1 MSKFVNEIKEI
12 CKKNKKVDMYIDMDG
27 TIAEYHLYN
36 PEEISRKMEEEY
48 LKNEPLKNVIDVLE
62 EISKINNIEMYILS
76 LSKTKKIT
84 EKKKIWLKKYVPFI
98 KEENWIIL
106 TKEIGEYSN
115 ENRNEIKGKN
125 IELRQK
131 DYNKS
136 IMLDDEQV
144 VLREAKK
151 ILNDKIEVFH
161 ISSALI

>member
-131 DYNKS
+131 DYDKS

-151 ILNDKIEVFH
+151 ILNYKIEVFH

>member
-84 EKKKIWLKKYVPFI
+84 EKKKIWLKKYTPFI
-98 KEENWIIL
+98 KEKNWIIL
-106 TKEIGEYSN
+106 TKETGDYTN

-131 DYNKS
+131 YYDKS
-136 IMLDDEQV
+136 IMLDDEQA
-144 VLREAKK
+144 VLRVAKK
-151 ILNDKIEVFH
+151 MLDNKVEVFH
-161 ISSALI
+161 VSSALV

>member
-12 CKKNKKVDMYIDMDG
+12 CRKNKKVDMYIDMDG

-131 DYNKS
+131 DYDKS

>member
-12 CKKNKKVDMYIDMDG
+12 CRKNKKVAMYIDMDG

-115 ENRNEIKGKN
+115 ENRNEIKGKS
-125 IELRQK
+125 IEMRQK
-131 DYNKS
+131 NCDIS
-136 IMLDDEQV
+136 IMLDDEQT
-144 VLREAKK
+144 VLRVAKK
-151 ILNDKIEVFH
+151 MLDNKVEVFH
-161 ISSALI
+161 VSSALV

>member
-131 DYNKS
+131 DYDKS

-161 ISSALI
+161 ISSAWI

>member
-1 MSKFVNEIKEI
+1 
-12 CKKNKKVDMYIDMDG
+12 MDG
-27 TIAEYHLYN
+27 IIAEYHLYN

-131 DYNKS
+131 DYDKS

>member
-1 MSKFVNEIKEI
+1 MKSKKFV
-12 CKKNKKVDMYIDMDG
+12 KKNKKVDMYIDMDG

-131 DYNKS
+131 DYDKS

>member
-1 MSKFVNEIKEI
+1 MSKFLNEIKEI
-12 CKKNKKVDMYIDMDG
+12 CKKHKKVDMYIDMDG

-131 DYNKS
+131 DYDKS

>member
-12 CKKNKKVDMYIDMDG
+12 CRKNKKVAMYIDMDG

-62 EISKINNIEMYILS
+62 EISKIDNIEMHILS
-76 LSKTKKIT
+76 LSKTNEIT
-84 EKKKIWLKKYVPFI
+84 EKKKIWLKKYTPFI
-98 KEENWIIL
+98 KEKNWIIL
-106 TKEIGEYSN
+106 TKETGDYTN

-131 DYNKS
+131 DYDKS
-136 IMLDDEQV
+136 IMLDDEQA
-144 VLREAKK
+144 VLRAAKK
-151 ILNDKIEVFH
+151 MLDNKVEVFH
-161 ISSALI
+161 VSSALV

>member
-84 EKKKIWLKKYVPFI
+84 EKKKIWLKKICTIY
-98 KEENWIIL
+98 
-106 TKEIGEYSN
+106 
-115 ENRNEIKGKN
+115 
-125 IELRQK
+125 
-131 DYNKS
+131 
-136 IMLDDEQV
+136 
-144 VLREAKK
+144 
-151 ILNDKIEVFH
+151 
-161 ISSALI
+161 

>member
-131 DYNKS
+131 DYDKS

-144 VLREAKK
+144 VLKEAKK

>member
-131 DYNKS
+131 DYDKS
-136 IMLDDEQV
+136 IMLDDEQI

-151 ILNDKIEVFH
+151 ILNDKVEVFH

>member
-131 DYNKS
+131 DYDKS
-136 IMLDDEQV
+136 IMLYDEQV

>member
-98 KEENWIIL
+98 KEQNWIIL

-131 DYNKS
+131 DYDKS